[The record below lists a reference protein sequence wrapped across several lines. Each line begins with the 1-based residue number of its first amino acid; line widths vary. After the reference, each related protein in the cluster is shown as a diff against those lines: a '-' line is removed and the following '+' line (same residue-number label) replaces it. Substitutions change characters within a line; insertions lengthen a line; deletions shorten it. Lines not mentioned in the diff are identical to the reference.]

1 MGNVSKLRCGVI
13 VALPDGRESTITD
26 QISKFL
32 GACRKHGNDM
42 WTVELEL
49 SQATTKAMR
58 HVLKDGSQ
66 SER

>member
-1 MGNVSKLRCGVI
+1 M
-13 VALPDGRESTITD
+13 TD

-32 GACRKHGNDM
+32 EACRKHGKDM

-49 SQATTKAMR
+49 SQATTTAMR

>member
-1 MGNVSKLRCGVI
+1 M
-13 VALPDGRESTITD
+13 TD

-32 GACRKHGNDM
+32 EACRKHGKGM

-49 SQATTKAMR
+49 SQATTTAMR

-66 SER
+66 SERWGRIYPLTTDSGQSL